1 MMVYEMLAI
10 LRSIATHRDFALTL
24 EQWSEKYRGVGG
36 LDNWD
41 WGMIDKWIESMS
53 ESDTKAKLI
62 EAVGVFK
69 SH

>member
-1 MMVYEMLAI
+1 MWYEMLVI

-24 EQWSEKYRGVGG
+24 EQWRAKYRGVV
-36 LDNWD
+36 LDCGWSE
-41 WGMIDKWIESMS
+41 IDEWLANMNQ
-53 ESDTKAKLI
+53 SDTKAKLI